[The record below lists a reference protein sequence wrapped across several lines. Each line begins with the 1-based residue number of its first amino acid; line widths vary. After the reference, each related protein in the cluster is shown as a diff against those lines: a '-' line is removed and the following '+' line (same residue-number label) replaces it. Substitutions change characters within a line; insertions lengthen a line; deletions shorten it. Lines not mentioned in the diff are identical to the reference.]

1 MRVKPRGMGFV
12 PQDENRSRIIEK
24 NLGLVGQ
31 VIKDKVHNIHNI
43 GIFTYEDLFQIGCI
57 GLCKAVDTYREG
69 EGRFSTYAYALIRNE
84 IFDALKY
91 ATFRRNR
98 EAASNIADPQ
108 TRAYE
113 EPAMDFVH
121 EILQA
126 VRAARLRASGITA
139 KGIDALLLLAQGY
152 THSEI
157 GARMGGVS
165 ANNISAWVTR
175 ARKFLR
181 PEPAIISLGRPE

>member
-1 MRVKPRGMGFV
+1 MPH
-12 PQDENRSRIIEK
+12 DENRSRIIEG

-31 VIKDKVHNIHNI
+31 VIKDKVHDIHNI
-43 GIFTYEDLFQIGCI
+43 AIFTYEDLFQVGCI

-69 EGRFSTYAYALIRNE
+69 EGCFSTYAYALIRNE

-98 EAASNIADPQ
+98 EAVLDTVDLRTCAD
-108 TRAYE
+108 E
-113 EPAMDFVH
+113 EPSVDFIHETYQTVH
-121 EILQA
+121 
-126 VRAARLRASGITA
+126 AARLRTSGITA

-165 ANNISAWVTR
+165 ANNISAWVAR

-181 PEPAIISLGRPE
+181 TEPAIISLGGPV